1 VEARLMRVGL
11 LADSHDR
18 VPAIAEFARRFT
30 DAGVEFVLHAG
41 DWCAPFSIAPL
52 RAVNLAVVG
61 VFGRNDGDRQ
71 GLQAEA
77 AKGMGFELYESPHSV
92 ELGETTILVVHD
104 IGDVQKR
111 SLAAHAIVVHG
122 CTHKQETRV
131 RDETMIINPGE
142 ACGWLYGPPTA
153 AILDLASRALE
164 VIRLEGPEWSHR
176 G

>member
-1 VEARLMRVGL
+1 MRVGL

-18 VPAIAEFARRFT
+18 VPAIAEFARRFAE
-30 DAGVEFVLHAG
+30 AGVGFVLHAG

-52 RAVNLAVVG
+52 RAANVAVAG

-92 ELGETTILVVHD
+92 ELGDMSILVVHD
-104 IGDVQKR
+104 IQDVQKR

-122 CTHKQETRV
+122 CTHKQEMRV
-131 RDETMIINPGE
+131 RGDTMIINPGE

-153 AILDLASRALE
+153 AILDVDSKSLE
-164 VIRLEGPEWSHR
+164 VIRLDGPEWSHR

>member
-1 VEARLMRVGL
+1 MRVGL

-18 VPAIAEFARRFT
+18 LPAIAEFARRFA
-30 DAGVEFVLHAG
+30 DAGVGFVLHAG
-41 DWCAPFSIAPL
+41 DWCAPFSVAPL
-52 RAVNLAVVG
+52 RAANVAVAG

-92 ELGETTILVVHD
+92 ELGNVSILVVHD

-111 SLAAHAIVVHG
+111 SLAAHAVVIHG
-122 CTHKQETRV
+122 CTHKQEMRV
-131 RDETMIINPGE
+131 RGDTMIINPGE
-142 ACGWLYGPPTA
+142 ACGWLYGSPTA
-153 AILDLASRALE
+153 GILDLDSKSLE

>member
-1 VEARLMRVGL
+1 VRVGL

-18 VPAIAEFARRFT
+18 LPAIAEFARRFA
-30 DAGVEFVLHAG
+30 DAGVGFVLHAG

-52 RAVNLAVVG
+52 RAANVAVAG

-77 AKGMGFELYESPHSV
+77 AKGMGFELYESPHTV
-92 ELGETTILVVHD
+92 EIETTSILVVHD
-104 IGDVQKR
+104 IGDVQRR
-111 SLAAHAIVVHG
+111 SVSAHSIVVHG
-122 CTHKQETRV
+122 CTHKQDTHV
-131 RDETMIINPGE
+131 RGETMIINPGE

-153 AILDLASRALE
+153 AILDLESKAVE
-164 VIRLEGPEWSHR
+164 VIRLEGPEWSHH

>member
-1 VEARLMRVGL
+1 METRLMRVGL

-18 VPAIAEFARRFT
+18 VTAIAEFAKRFAE
-30 DAGVEFVLHAG
+30 AGVGFVIHAG
-41 DWCAPFSIAPL
+41 DWCSPFSVAPL
-52 RAVNLAVVG
+52 RATNVAVAG

-92 ELGETTILVVHD
+92 RIGDTAILVVHD

-111 SLAAHAIVVHG
+111 SLAAHAVVVHG
-122 CTHKQETRV
+122 CTHKQEKRV
-131 RDETMIINPGE
+131 RGDTIIVNPGE
-142 ACGWLYGPPTA
+142 ACGWLHGTPTA
-153 AILDLASRALE
+153 AILDLESKALE
-164 VIRLEGPEWSHR
+164 VIRLEGWSPS